1 MPYDKNSSHHLYW
14 IRSKSRKKLRKV
26 LSDSGI
32 ETGTHYQ
39 PIHKM
44 SYYFQK
50 NKIPFTEMFSK
61 NIITLPTHPNLT
73 NSNLQFI
80 IEEINKII

>member
-1 MPYDKNSSHHLYW
+1 MPYDKDCSYHFYW
-14 IRSKSRKKLRKV
+14 ILVNDRDKIRKKLKNK
-26 LSDSGI
+26 GI

-44 SYYFQK
+44 SYYSQK
-50 NKIPFTEMFSK
+50 NKIPLTSTFSEE
-61 NIITLPTHPNLT
+61 IIWLRTHPNIT

-80 IEEINKII
+80 VEEINKII

>member
-1 MPYDKNSSHHLYW
+1 MYLLMWEVNLKN
-14 IRSKSRKKLRKV
+14 K
-26 LSDSGI
+26 GI

-44 SYYFQK
+44 SYYSQK

-61 NIITLPTHPNLT
+61 NIISIFRLALNIMIRLFVQVFLP
-73 NSNLQFI
+73 
-80 IEEINKII
+80 NKIRAWIFVKFFRKREVVY